1 MTAPK
6 RSGVRPGGTAPTM
19 NLTGWRPD
27 FPCTQVSE
35 GILRR
40 AAKEVIVLEA
50 KVALKSK
57 TGIIIA
63 FSLILLIIGF
73 TAFNYVRQSEKKKIT
88 VNKTETVPVQVAE
101 ATLMN
106 LQRVL
111 ELTGEI
117 KPAAVVD
124 VHPKVGGENIE
135 KIFVET
141 GDYVKKGDL
150 LAVLKDE
157 TIKAQLE
164 EAAAGLAA
172 AEAGLRQSEASLQ
185 AASANIESS
194 KANLELTKK
203 ERLRVEILYQAKA
216 ISEQEL
222 DRIKSQYEV
231 AEAQYNAV
239 EAQYEAALATK
250 SLAITQIDSAKAKS
264 KQLQIVYGE
273 HSIYAPI
280 PGFVAAR
287 YVEQGN
293 RTDTAKPLI
302 RISQEAELKI
312 ICSVTEKDFPHL
324 KKGMKAEITA
334 DAFPEKVFKGV
345 VSVISPTIDPAT
357 RTAEIEIHIP
367 NDEYELRSGMFA
379 RIKLYLGERKALAI
393 PTGSL
398 NKMPGTGSYFA
409 YVVED
414 NKATLKNVKTGITQG
429 DFTEI
434 TDGLTEKNLVVTR
447 GQNRLS
453 DGAQVSIEERGVAG
467 SEAS

>member
-1 MTAPK
+1 
-6 RSGVRPGGTAPTM
+6 
-19 NLTGWRPD
+19 
-27 FPCTQVSE
+27 
-35 GILRR
+35 
-40 AAKEVIVLEA
+40 
-50 KVALKSK
+50 
-57 TGIIIA
+57 
-63 FSLILLIIGF
+63 
-73 TAFNYVRQSEKKKIT
+73 
-88 VNKTETVPVQVAE
+88 
-101 ATLMN
+101 
-106 LQRVL
+106 
-111 ELTGEI
+111 
-117 KPAAVVD
+117 
-124 VHPKVGGENIE
+124 
-135 KIFVET
+135 
-141 GDYVKKGDL
+141 L
-150 LAVLKDE
+150 LAILGDE

-194 KANLELTKK
+194 KANLELIKK
-203 ERLRVEILYQAKA
+203 ERLRIESLFQANA

-239 EAQYEAALATK
+239 EAQYEAALETK
-250 SLAITQIDSAKAKS
+250 NLAITQIDRAKAAL

-293 RTDTAKPLI
+293 RTDPAKPVI
-302 RISQEAELKI
+302 RISREDELKI
-312 ICSVTEKDFPHL
+312 VCNVTEKNFPYL
-324 KKGMKAEITA
+324 KKGMEAEITV

-345 VSVISPTIDPAT
+345 VSVVSPTIDPAT

-367 NDEYELRSGMFA
+367 NEKYELRSGMFA
-379 RIKLYLGERKALAI
+379 RTKLHLGEREALVV
-393 PTGSL
+393 PTESV
-398 NKMPGTGSYFA
+398 NKMPGTGSC
-409 YVVED
+409 YVYAVEN
-414 NKATLKNVKTGITQG
+414 NKAVLKNVKTGITQG
-429 DFTEI
+429 NFTEI
-434 TDGLTEKNLVVTR
+434 TNGLTEKELVVTR